1 MVAAGGPL
9 RAEGI
14 PKRRCQFESIAVKP
28 HLSPKKAMHDSLD
41 FHAWPLYLA
50 VPVRYPLWTKGR
62 TKIEL
67 AGNLIKTVMP
77 LLKDQQVLL

>member
-9 RAEGI
+9 RAEGF
-14 PKRRCQFESIAVKP
+14 PKRRCRFEFIAAKP
-28 HLSPKKAMHDSLD
+28 HLSPKKAMHDSLG

-50 VPVRYPLWTKGR
+50 VPVRYPMWTKGR

-67 AGNLIKTVMP
+67 AGNLIEEVIP
-77 LLKDQQVLL
+77 LLKDRQVLL